1 MEPKKQP
8 TSIAHMYE
16 LSASGAPGDLIKNAA
31 DSPRKSQIIKNS
43 EIESLEPRQ
52 IQMLKRN
59 INVYRRAN

>member
-1 MEPKKQP
+1 V
-8 TSIAHMYE
+8 YE
-16 LSASGAPGDLIKNAA
+16 LSASGAPADIVKNAA
-31 DSPRKSQIIKNS
+31 DSPRKSQLFLNNS